1 MGIALIVG
9 LAMAAMGWA
18 RAARRG
24 GKLAD
29 RLQYAAAHGVAGF
42 LLGLIVLVIA
52 GRLGLLA

>member
-1 MGIALIVG
+1 MGVALILG

-29 RLQYAAAHGVAGF
+29 RLQYAAAHGFAGF
-42 LLGLIVLVIA
+42 LLGMIAMVIA
-52 GRLGLLA
+52 GHLGLLT